1 MGSHCLLRRI
11 VPTQESNLGILQW
24 QADSLSSELPE
35 KLFALPVFLSRLKTW
50 DGDLPLVNSEL
61 RKMAINKCQSLLQA
75 QLTLLK
81 TGFLF

>member
-1 MGSHCLLRRI
+1 MGSHCLLQRI

-50 DGDLPLVNSEL
+50 DGDLPLVNSE
-61 RKMAINKCQSLLQA
+61 S
-75 QLTLLK
+75 
-81 TGFLF
+81 